1 MKKKLSIL
9 GSTGSIGLSAL
20 KIFNKKK
27 RHFKI
32 NILAADKN
40 YNLICK
46 QIKNLKPNIFF
57 INNDLIYKKIKK
69 KFIGSNVQVLKSIIS
84 KKKKLTKSDITI
96 CAIPGIA
103 GLEPTLE
110 LIKKSKKVLIA
121 NKESIICGWNL
132 IYRTALK
139 NKTNC

>member
-27 RHFKI
+27 KHFKI

-57 INNDLIYKKIKK
+57 INNDLIYEKIKK
-69 KFIGSNVQVLKSIIS
+69 RFKGSNVQVLKSIIS
-84 KKKKLTKSDITI
+84 KKK
-96 CAIPGIA
+96 
-103 GLEPTLE
+103 
-110 LIKKSKKVLIA
+110 
-121 NKESIICGWNL
+121 N
-132 IYRTALK
+132 
-139 NKTNC
+139 